1 MPNRKQS
8 LTEIALKR
16 TSGIRVLLFIALV
29 VGGGSGC
36 QKMFKTEDPALKP
49 IQEMLEKSVPPGT
62 PRANVSQY
70 LSSQGYAEERS
81 DKPGTVVT
89 VIRKIDIEKMQ
100 PVTARAT
107 FYFDANGKLNTFEL
121 QRVPN
126 QPIR

>member
-1 MPNRKQS
+1 MLNRKQS
-8 LTEIALKR
+8 ITGIALKR
-16 TSGIRVLLFIALV
+16 PSGIRALLFVTLV

-36 QKMFKTEDPALKP
+36 QKILKTEDPALKP

-70 LSSQGYAEERS
+70 LSSQGYEEERS
-81 DKPGTVVT
+81 DQPGTVVT

-100 PVTARAT
+100 PVTARVT